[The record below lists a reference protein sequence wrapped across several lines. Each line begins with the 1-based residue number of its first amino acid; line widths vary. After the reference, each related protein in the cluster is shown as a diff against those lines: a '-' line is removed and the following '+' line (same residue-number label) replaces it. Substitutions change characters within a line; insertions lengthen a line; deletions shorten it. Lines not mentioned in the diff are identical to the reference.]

1 MANFGAKYP
10 VFAPFKGAEPTDTLP
25 KYDTKTVLGKLVSAN
40 LTVNLSSGEQYAD
53 DEMCEQISEFASG
66 TLAME
71 TNDMTDEV
79 AAIVYGATLDNES
92 SELTYKGADA
102 IPMGGLAYYKVL
114 QRNGTRMYKGY
125 YYPKVK
131 AALGNDS
138 AQTKGNSITFGNTST
153 TFTIF
158 EPNVGGWRITKEFTT
173 ESEAKTWVDTK
184 LAATTTGG

>member
-71 TNDMTDEV
+71 TNDMTAQEALDEIQ
-79 AAIVYGATLDNES
+79 AQRLYTGPRWIMNPTNLHTREQTQS
-92 SELTYKGADA
+92 RWAD
-102 IPMGGLAYYKVL
+102 LL
-114 QRNGTRMYKGY
+114 
-125 YYPKVK
+125 
-131 AALGNDS
+131 
-138 AQTKGNSITFGNTST
+138 
-153 TFTIF
+153 
-158 EPNVGGWRITKEFTT
+158 ITKCCRET
-173 ESEAKTWVDTK
+173 ARGCIKDIIIRK
-184 LAATTTGG
+184 

>member
-10 VFAPFKGAEPTDTLP
+10 VFAPISGTETATALPT
-25 KYDTKTVLGKLVSAN
+25 YGTKTTLGKLVSAN
-40 LTVNLSSGEQYAD
+40 LTVNLASGEQYAD
-53 DEMCEQISEFASG
+53 DELCEQVSEFISG

-79 AAIVYGATLDNES
+79 AAVVYGATLDEET

-114 QRNGTRMYKGY
+114 QRDGTRMYKGY

-138 AQTKGNSITFGNTST
+138 AQTKSNSITFGNTST

-158 EPNVGGWRITKEFTT
+158 DHAYGGWRITKEFTK
-173 ESEAKTWVDTK
+173 ESDAKTWVDTK
-184 LAATTTGG
+184 LGTTPSP

>member
-92 SELTYKGADA
+92 HELTYKGATQSRWAD
-102 IPMGGLAYYKVL
+102 LL
-114 QRNGTRMYKGY
+114 
-125 YYPKVK
+125 
-131 AALGNDS
+131 
-138 AQTKGNSITFGNTST
+138 
-153 TFTIF
+153 
-158 EPNVGGWRITKEFTT
+158 ITKCCRET
-173 ESEAKTWVDTK
+173 ARGCIKDIIIRK
-184 LAATTTGG
+184 